1 MATIAIDRLIF
12 RPYIMAIPTQP
23 RNEKTRRHLIHAAD
37 TKKIVNVFNLN
48 EEKYI
53 TSVNRDTCV

>member
-12 RPYIMAIPTQP
+12 RPYIMAIPMQP

-37 TKKIVNVFNLN
+37 TEKIDFKQPY
-48 EEKYI
+48 EEKIYNI
-53 TSVNRDTCV
+53 NTI

>member
-12 RPYIMAIPTQP
+12 RPYIMAIPMQP

-37 TKKIVNVFNLN
+37 TEKIVTNLTLN
-48 EEKYI
+48 NLMKKKYVI
-53 TSVNRDTCV
+53 STPL